1 MSEGGQ
7 RVCREG
13 HFTDPRARLLWR
25 RLASGVQCGSPRVT
39 GDKLLV
45 SAVVHG
51 LCKLGQKRP
60 TCYSGPGT
68 MKCQVQILSLLW
80 PHRLPHVGVSVN
92 CALLQSLRRH

>member
-7 RVCREG
+7 RVCGEG
-13 HFTDPRARLLWR
+13 QFTDPRAR
-25 RLASGVQCGSPRVT
+25 VQCGSPRVT

-51 LCKLGQKRP
+51 LSKLGQERP
-60 TCYSGPGT
+60 ACYSGPGT